1 MGVRVTRVS
10 RSRLVLASAS
20 PRRIELL
27 AQAGLKPDAVDPADV
42 DERQL
47 KGEMSRRCCLRLAVE
62 KAVAIAARHPD
73 AFVIGADTVV
83 SVGAR
88 AMGKPASRAEA
99 EQMLVRLSGCGH
111 RVFTGVAVVAPD
123 GRKGMRLGEARVRMK
138 RLSPANIVALLDS
151 GEWRDAAGGYRIQGR
166 AGAFVTGLSGSYSA
180 VVGLPLYETIS
191 LLEGVGFSPR

>member
-1 MGVRVTRVS
+1 MGVPVTIVS
-10 RSRLVLASAS
+10 GSRLVLASAS
-20 PRRIELL
+20 PRRLELL

-47 KGEMSRRCCLRLAVE
+47 KGETSRRCCLRLAME
-62 KAVAIAARHPD
+62 KAVAIAARQPD

-88 AMGKPASRAEA
+88 VMGKPASVTEA
-99 EQMLVRLSGCGH
+99 EWMLGRLSGRGH
-111 RVFTGVAVVAPD
+111 RVFTGVAVIAPN
-123 GRKGMRLGEARVRMK
+123 GQKGMRLGEARVAMK
-138 RLSPANIVALLDS
+138 RLSPANMVALLES

-180 VVGLPLYETIS
+180 VVGLPLHETIC
-191 LLEGVGFSPR
+191 LLEGLGFSPP